1 MSYRVG
7 TPHYNL
13 PQTEG
18 SDTRDWFDTN
28 EAFADID
35 AAIFSAGQ
43 TAEAAQ
49 TDLTEVKNDV
59 QGLKDADIA
68 MTGRVDGIDTRL
80 GTAELKIDRLQDEVI
95 DDNQDLKDAICSI
108 EEASA
113 TAAYAHAT
121 GEFFWYN
128 DTLYKAATNIAIGQ
142 QIVPDTNCKTTNITT
157 ELLAGGGGGGAE
169 IDDTVISASKVWS
182 SYKTNEEI
190 TTASAVKTGDTR
202 WYSGKIQYYDGSAWV
217 DAEIGGPMKVI
228 EYGVATGTQ
237 TVTFPSGVEI
247 DPEDY
252 TINIYVN
259 ATLASGGGSGT
270 AYYGMGVYVSS
281 KTSTGFT
288 ISGDVK
294 SEYGTYPTYSY
305 ECIKL
310 N

>member
-7 TPHYNL
+7 TTHYNL

-28 EAFADID
+28 EVFADID

-43 TAEAAQ
+43 TAESAK

-59 QGLKDADIA
+59 QGLKDADTA
-68 MTGRVDGIDTRL
+68 MTGRIDGIDTRL

-202 WYSGKIQYYDGSAWV
+202 YYSGKIQYYDGSAWQ
-217 DAEIGGPMKVI
+217 DIEMGGGEMHVVK
-228 EYGVATGTQ
+228 TGLLT
-237 TVTFPSGVEI
+237 SGENTI
-247 DPEDY
+247 DLTEFGFTSDRDY
-252 TINIYVN
+252 SVKINTYFYRQDQIN
-259 ATLASGGGSGT
+259 ATC
-270 AYYGMGVYVSS
+270 YGDGAYVSTRTA
-281 KTSTGFT
+281 TSVVITAGNLV
-288 ISGDVK
+288 G
-294 SEYGTYPTYSY
+294 SY
-305 ECIKL
+305 EIL
-310 N
+310 A